1 MADIKQLRAKYPQY
15 NDMSDEDFADKFHA
29 KYYSD
34 MPIEQFD
41 QKIGLQRKST
51 IQKFAEGVGSI
62 GLQIGS
68 GVLEGAASL
77 PGLPVELAS
86 FAKGVPLEGSNLEGW
101 GAEGWKDFAR
111 RNIGE
116 ISAPEPTGEG
126 ERMARKLG
134 NFAGGAAAGGGIVS
148 GLRGAAAGMVPS
160 VTGFAGSEVGRL
172 TDQAG
177 LTGGYGEVVGGVLG
191 GVAPGLVKGSATAGT
206 TSAPSIEKIKRVAGK
221 LYDRSEKQGVIV
233 AQPKVQ
239 QLASTIKQDLS
250 KFGYTPKLQTRVA
263 AALDELENNV
273 ASGNVTLK
281 GLDIFRRVARAVGNS
296 LDDSEKA
303 ISRQM
308 IERVDDFIDN
318 LTPQDLV
325 TGQTSLSKATSSL
338 KLARDLWKRSAKS
351 SLIEDALEAAQLR
364 TGSTW
369 SGGNINN
376 AIRQELRK
384 LLIAN
389 KRKNYF
395 SKAEAAMI
403 RKVVEGTA
411 TENML
416 RLIGKLS
423 PEGSGLMTVLGLGGA
438 AQFGGVGALPF
449 AAGFAAKAT
458 ADSLAKGNINRLSNS
473 FRTGPQAALSTR
485 QQVNQALLEMQRR
498 AKLAGQSAAPAI
510 PGSVNSRQ
518 R

>member
-51 IQKFAEGVGSI
+51 IQKFAEGAGAL
-62 GLQIGS
+62 GLQAGS
-68 GVLEGAASL
+68 GVLEGIASL

-86 FAKGVPLEGSNLEGW
+86 WAKGVPLEGSNLEGW

-116 ISAPEPTGEG
+116 ISAPAPTGEG

-134 NFAGGAAAGGGIVS
+134 SFAGGGAVAG
-148 GLRGAAAGMVPS
+148 AAGMVPS
-160 VTGFAGSEVGRL
+160 LTGFAGSEVGRL

-177 LTGGYGEVVGGVLG
+177 LTNGYGEVVGGILG

-239 QLASTIKQDLS
+239 QLAQTIKQDLS

-281 GLDIFRRVARAVGNS
+281 GLDVFRRVARAVGNS

-403 RKVVEGTA
+403 KKVVEGTA
-411 TENML
+411 TENTL

-423 PEGSGLMTVLGLGGA
+423 PEGSGLMTVLGMGGIGT
-438 AQFGGVGALPF
+438 FGGVGAVPF
-449 AAGFAAKAT
+449 AAGYAAKAT

-485 QQVNQALLEMQRR
+485 QQINQSLLEMQRR

-510 PGSVNSRQ
+510 PGSVNTRQ

>member
-15 NDMSDEDFADKFHA
+15 NDMTDEDFADRFHA

-34 MPIEQFD
+34 MPIEEFD
-41 QKIGLQRKST
+41 KKVGFQRKST
-51 IQKFAEGVGSI
+51 IQKFADGVGSL
-62 GLQIGS
+62 GLQMGS
-68 GVLEGAASL
+68 GVLEGVASL

-86 FAKGVPLEGSNLEGW
+86 MAKGVSLEGSNLEGW

-116 ISAPEPTGEG
+116 ISAPEPTDEG
-126 ERMARKLG
+126 GRMARKLG
-134 NFAGGAAAGGGIVS
+134 NFAGGAAAGGGIV
-148 GLRGAAAGMVPS
+148 GGVRGAATSMVPS
-160 VTGFAGSEVGRL
+160 LTGFAGSEVGRL

-177 LTGGYGEVVGGVLG
+177 LTGGYGEVAGGIAG
-191 GVAPGLVKGSATAGT
+191 GIAPGLVKGSATANT

-233 AQPKVQ
+233 AQPKAQ
-239 QLASTIKQDLS
+239 QLAATIKQDLS

-263 AALDELENNV
+263 AAIDELENNV

-281 GLDIFRRVARAVGNS
+281 GLDVFRRVARAVGNS
-296 LDDSEKA
+296 LDDSEKS

-308 IERVDDFIDN
+308 VERVDDFIDG
-318 LTPQDLV
+318 LQPQDLV
-325 TGQTSLSKATSSL
+325 TGQASLSKATSSL

-351 SLIEDALEAAQLR
+351 SLIEDAMEAAQLR

-384 LLIAN
+384 LLLAN

-395 SKAEAAMI
+395 SKAEAEMI
-403 RKVVEGTA
+403 RKVVNGSA
-411 TENML
+411 SENTL
-416 RLIGKLS
+416 RLLGKLS
-423 PEGSGLMTVLGLGGA
+423 PEGSGIMLLAGLGSAGS
-438 AQFGGVGALPF
+438 FGGVGVLPF
-449 AAGFAAKAT
+449 AAGAAAKAT
-458 ADSLAKGNINRLSNS
+458 ADTLAKGNINRLSNS

-485 QQVNQALLEMQRR
+485 QQLNQTLLEMQRR

-510 PGSVNSRQ
+510 PGAVNSRE

>member
-15 NDMSDEDFADKFHA
+15 NDMTDEDFADKFHA

-34 MPIEQFD
+34 MPIEDFD
-41 QKIGLQRKST
+41 RKVGLQRKST
-51 IQKFAEGVGSI
+51 IQKFAEGAGSL

-68 GVLEGAASL
+68 GALEGLASL

-86 FAKGVPLEGSNLEGW
+86 LAKGVPLEGSNLEGW

-126 ERMARKLG
+126 ERMARKFG
-134 NFAGGAAAGGGIVS
+134 NFAGSGAALGGAAA
-148 GLRGAAAGMVPS
+148 MVPS
-160 VTGFAGSEVGRL
+160 LTGFAGSEVGRL

-177 LTGGYGEVVGGVLG
+177 LTGGYGEVAGGIAG
-191 GVAPGLVKGSATAGT
+191 GIAPGLVKGAATANT

-221 LYDRSEKQGVIV
+221 LYNRSEKQGVIV
-233 AQPKVQ
+233 AQPKLQ
-239 QLASTIKQDLS
+239 QLAQNIEGGLS
-250 KFGYTPKLQTRVA
+250 NFGYTPALQTRVT
-263 AALDELENNV
+263 AALNELKNNV

-281 GLDIFRRVARAVGNS
+281 GLDVFRRVARAVGNS

-384 LLIAN
+384 LLLAN

-395 SKAEAAMI
+395 SKAEAKMI

-411 TENML
+411 TENTL

-423 PEGSGLMTVLGLGGA
+423 PEGSGLMTVLGLGGT

-449 AAGFAAKAT
+449 AAGFAAKST
-458 ADSLAKGNINRLSNS
+458 ADTLAKGNINRLSNS
-473 FRTGPQAALSTR
+473 FRTGPKAALTTR
-485 QQVNQALLEMQRR
+485 QQLNQTLLEMQRR
-498 AKLAGQSAAPAI
+498 AKLAGQSAAHAL
-510 PGSVNSRQ
+510 PGAVNSREQ

>member
-15 NDMSDEDFADKFHA
+15 NDMTDEDFADKFHA
-29 KYYSD
+29 KFYSD
-34 MPIEQFD
+34 MPVEQFD
-41 QKIGLQRKST
+41 KKIGFERKST
-51 IQKFAEGVGSI
+51 IQKLAEGAGGI

-68 GVLEGAASL
+68 GALEGIASL
-77 PGLPVELAS
+77 PGIPVELAS
-86 FAKGVPLEGSNLEGW
+86 LAKGIPLEGSNLEGW

-116 ISAPEPTGEG
+116 ISAPEPTGEV
-126 ERMARKLG
+126 ERMARKFG
-134 NFAGGAAAGGGIVS
+134 NFAGSGAVLGGAAA
-148 GLRGAAAGMVPS
+148 MVPS
-160 VTGFAGSEVGRL
+160 LTGFAGSELGRL

-177 LTGGYGEVVGGVLG
+177 LTGGYGEVAGGVAG
-191 GVAPGLVKGSATAGT
+191 GIAPGLVKGAATAGT
-206 TSAPSIEKIKRVAGK
+206 GTAPSIEKIKRVAGK
-221 LYDRSEKQGVIV
+221 LYNRSEKQGVIV
-233 AQPKVQ
+233 AQPKAQ
-239 QLASTIKQDLS
+239 QLAKGIETDLAN
-250 KFGYTPKLQTRVA
+250 FGYTPALQTRVT
-263 AALDELENNV
+263 AALGELNKNV
-273 ASGNVTLK
+273 TSGNVTLK
-281 GLDIFRRVARAVGNS
+281 GLDVFRRVARAVGNS

-303 ISRQM
+303 ISRM
-308 IERVDDFIDN
+308 MVEKVDDFIDN
-318 LTPQDLV
+318 LQPNDLV
-325 TGQTSLSKATSSL
+325 SGQVGLGKATASL

-395 SKAEAAMI
+395 SKAEAKMI
-403 RKVVEGTA
+403 QKVVEGTA
-411 TENML
+411 TENTL

-449 AAGFAAKAT
+449 ATGYAAKAT
-458 ADSLAKGNINRLSNS
+458 ADSLAKGNINRLSSS
-473 FRTGPQAALSTR
+473 FRSGTKAATTSR
-485 QQVNQALLEMQRR
+485 QQLNQALLEMQRR

-510 PGSVNSRQ
+510 PGSINSRE